1 MQDRVPVNPGRVLI
15 TPEDGSPAYYATMTR
30 ADNPTQEGTRLNK
43 ASLLKDVTASLF
55 GFDEN
60 AVPND
65 IFSFVGQYNTHWW
78 SVLHGQASIAY
89 EEKKTISTNMQY
101 LYCHEFDNKSVS
113 IQYSDTISINQ
124 TNGSIAL
131 VSPSTVQ
138 FTSGLSTS
146 VRATRLKQLYGKYV
160 TGVPTLGD
168 NSTATSTDVSGKVFF
183 IVDGASYFAPSDSNN
198 AGFNPQGFYT
208 VTSQIVN
215 IPAGKTTYE
224 HSVDRNAYPD
234 SGTVNGLT
242 YQYLGVPFDNA
253 VTAPKIATGTYK
265 GTGSYGSGSKN
276 SLTFDFV
283 PKIVFVVAKE
293 KAMFHGYETT
303 LQEWIILVNGMT
315 KCLTKQA
322 SNNSGTGTTTISWS
336 GNTVSWYGSW
346 AGAQLNTSG
355 VEYLYV
361 ALG

>member
-1 MQDRVPVNPGRVLI
+1 MEDRVPVNPGRVLI

-55 GFDEN
+55 GFDET

-65 IFSFVGQYNTHWW
+65 IFGYLGSYSQHWW
-78 SVLHGQASIAY
+78 ARKSLTSITMYMEDNQSYSSVYGSYVSFRLDRA
-89 EEKKTISTNMQY
+89 TIYAADSVT
-101 LYCHEFDNKSVS
+101 FDETTGKH
-113 IQYSDTISINQ
+113 T
-124 TNGSIAL
+124 L
-131 VSPSTVQ
+131 VNPVA
-138 FTSGLSTS
+138 LSTLS
-146 VRATRLKQLYGKYV
+146 SNGVSNVSGKYV
-160 TGVPTLGD
+160 YSPNGGILRGDTDSTTVISEILLLTKVQAASGSNTIAKYSVTTATVLRSTSYVVDTGVTSYVK
-168 NSTATSTDVSGKVFF
+168 ST
-183 IVDGASYFAPSDSNN
+183 
-198 AGFNPQGFYT
+198 
-208 VTSQIVN
+208 
-215 IPAGKTTYE
+215 
-224 HSVDRNAYPD
+224 DRNAYPD
-234 SGTVNGLT
+234 SGSDGSFS
-242 YQYLGVPFDNA
+242 YAYIGIPFDNA

-283 PKIVFVVAKE
+283 PKIVFIVAKE

-336 GNTVSWYGSW
+336 GNTVSWYGTW

-355 VEYLYV
+355 VDYLYV